1 MQPRSSASITKLLR
15 NLSRV
20 FAIVGLT
27 TLVYACASEQLTPA
41 STHATVSIN
50 VYPGSQQPSVPPS
63 GACAMKNGY
72 WICISEAP
80 ISLKDDIRPVT
91 IPWHLATEGW
101 TFTNKGIEITGGGW
115 NEHQGATPSDYVA
128 RSNSKNYLFYYYRI
142 NVTNGS
148 ATVTW
153 DPFIWN
159 N

>member
-1 MQPRSSASITKLLR
+1 VNVT
-15 NLSRV
+15 
-20 FAIVGLT
+20 
-27 TLVYACASEQLTPA
+27 
-41 STHATVSIN
+41 
-50 VYPGSQQPSVPPS
+50 VYPDSQQPAVPAS

-72 WICISEAP
+72 WICISEEP
-80 ISLKDDIRPVT
+80 INLKDDVRPVT
-91 IPWHLATEGW
+91 IPWHLATQGW

-115 NEHQGATPSDYVA
+115 NEHQGQTPSDYIA
-128 RSNSKNYLFYYYRI
+128 RSNSKNFLFYYYKI

>member
-1 MQPRSSASITKLLR
+1 MKPDSSASPINLLR

-20 FAIVGLT
+20 FAVVGLT
-27 TLVYACASEQLTPA
+27 TFVCACASEQVTLA

-50 VYPGSQQPSVPPS
+50 VYPGSQQPPDPPNGS
-63 GACAMKNGY
+63 CAKKNDY

-80 ISLKDDIRPVT
+80 ISLKNDVRPVE
-91 IPWHLATEGW
+91 IPWRLETEGW

-115 NEHQGATPSDYVA
+115 NEHQGATARDYLA
-128 RSNSKNYLFYYYRI
+128 RSNKKNFLLYYYRI

-148 ATVTW
+148 AAVTW